1 MFQDRAIMPQKI
13 NPAEW
18 HVVPSTTPEL
28 EAVSKKCRS
37 LVIKRAALSAGVSA
51 VPIPG
56 LDIVTDLGMLSKLID
71 DINQEFGLTP
81 AQIERLQP
89 HVRVATYQ
97 AIVGTGS
104 LMVGKLIT
112 SGLIVRLVQR
122 LGVKMVVKRTAKFV
136 PIAGQLV
143 SAALGFAVF
152 RAIGNQHIE
161 ACAVVAAELVSLR
174 LASR

>member
-1 MFQDRAIMPQKI
+1 MPQKK

-18 HVVPSTTPEL
+18 HVVPSNTLEL
-28 EAVSKKCRS
+28 EEVSKKCRR
-37 LVIKRAALSAGVSA
+37 LVIRRAALSAGVSA

-71 DINQEFGLTP
+71 DINREFGLSP
-81 AQIERLQP
+81 AQIELLRPQA
-89 HVRVATYQ
+89 RIATYQ

-104 LMVGKLIT
+104 LLVGKLIT
-112 SGLIVRLVQR
+112 SGLVLRLVKR

-136 PIAGQLV
+136 PIAGTLV

-152 RAIGNQHIE
+152 RTIGNQHIE
-161 ACAVVAAELVSLR
+161 ACAIVAAELVSLR
-174 LASR
+174 LASA